1 MHREGATVL
10 QRASILI
17 VKFNKQSMFWV
28 YGSGNLSQMESLC
41 MMGRRSLPSV
51 GSTIGI
57 KPEFVEWGG
66 FDAEW
71 EHA

>member
-1 MHREGATVL
+1 MGLWEWELESNGEP
-10 QRASILI
+10 
-17 VKFNKQSMFWV
+17 V
-28 YGSGNLSQMESLC
+28 YDGEEELTFSAM
-41 MMGRRSLPSV
+41 

>member
-1 MHREGATVL
+1 MGLWEWELESNGEP
-10 QRASILI
+10 
-17 VKFNKQSMFWV
+17 V
-28 YGSGNLSQMESLC
+28 YDGEEELTFSGQY
-41 MMGRRSLPSV
+41 
-51 GSTIGI
+51 STIGI